1 MAYDRARDLF
11 QTRHVKMSSR
21 GLKSEVKKSLISGA
35 GSTFKKKKKKGGTQK
50 ENLTPKSPTPKEGDR
65 PFSVK

>member
-1 MAYDRARDLF
+1 MVYGKARDLF
-11 QTRHVKMSSR
+11 QTCHIKMSSR

-35 GSTFKKKKKKGGTQK
+35 GSTLKKKKKEG
-50 ENLTPKSPTPKEGDR
+50 NLTPKSPTPWGSDR